1 MMMRQHSIDNEQT
14 PAIFWNKQPINLS
27 KTHQKNPP
35 KNKKEQKY
43 NANGAYNSV
52 SAFEQE
58 PNKNQTKSNQW
69 NKQTPSNSDS
79 NITSKQTP
87 QKKTPKHRIH
97 KYKNKKEAR
106 ECIHTSFFNSVI
118 SWHTAMKTVIVLLNT
133 SFSVRT
139 RSIQGIGLNTKPPS
153 KNKQKQAKP
162 KSIK

>member
-1 MMMRQHSIDNEQT
+1 MMRQHSIDNEQT

-27 KTHQKNPP
+27 KTHKKTPP

-87 QKKTPKHRIH
+87 QKKPQNIEYT
-97 KYKNKKEAR
+97 
-106 ECIHTSFFNSVI
+106 
-118 SWHTAMKTVIVLLNT
+118 
-133 SFSVRT
+133 
-139 RSIQGIGLNTKPPS
+139 NTKI
-153 KNKQKQAKP
+153 KKKP
-162 KSIK
+162 ENAFIPLSSIP